1 MEVGDAK
8 RNANIHNSAFYYAF
22 NKLERMRRA
31 TNGTR
36 KRNCRSIASVDA
48 VANAGFDAVANALD
62 AAIRH
67 SGKGR

>member
-1 MEVGDAK
+1 VEVGEAK
-8 RNANIHNSAFYYAF
+8 RNANIHNSAFYVV

-31 TNGTR
+31 TNGPR
-36 KRNCRSIASVDA
+36 KRDCRSIASVDA
-48 VANAGFDAVANALD
+48 VANAGFDAVANAVD

>member
-1 MEVGDAK
+1 VKVGGANS
-8 RNANIHNSAFYYAF
+8 NAIIHNGAFYYNV

-48 VANAGFDAVANALD
+48 VANAGFDAVANAVD